1 MAEENFEVVKNSN
14 PTLVK
19 DAQAEVGVAF
29 DGGESFR
36 GVEAQII
43 KKPNAKTI
51 AREKIEEYDPERD
64 DVAQSDTNP
73 LDPAIATKNNKARE
87 NIIPLLNPMSKSDG
101 IRLNSIQKSIEQ
113 DIAIEKAKPEP
124 DPNILDNY
132 DKQKQLVETKK
143 KEGDKGR
150 DGIVFP
156 PREEGVNSAI
166 LKL

>member
-1 MAEENFEVVKNSN
+1 MAEEFEIVKNAN

-36 GVEAQII
+36 GRESII
-43 KKPNAKTI
+43 TKKPNAKLVQ
-51 AREKIEEYDPERD
+51 REKIEEYDPEID
-64 DVAQSDTNP
+64 NVAQPDTNP

-87 NIIPLLNPMSKSDG
+87 NIIPLLNPMSKTDG
-101 IRLNSIQKSIEQ
+101 IRLDSILKSIEQ
-113 DIAIEKAKPEP
+113 DVAIEKAKPEP
-124 DPNILDNY
+124 DPNLLDSY
-132 DKQKQLVETKK
+132 DKQKTLVDTKK
-143 KEGDKGR
+143 KEGIKGL

-166 LKL
+166 INL